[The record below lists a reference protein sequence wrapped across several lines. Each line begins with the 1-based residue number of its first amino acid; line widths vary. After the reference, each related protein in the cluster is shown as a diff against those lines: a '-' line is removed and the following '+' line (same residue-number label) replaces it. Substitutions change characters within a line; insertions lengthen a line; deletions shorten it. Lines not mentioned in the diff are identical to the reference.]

1 MRLNET
7 LLSHNDVVVTAVM
20 MAAAVLS
27 VSVRSGDRYSR
38 YSADNQEEE
47 ETFGN
52 PTAGTQTLIIQIF
65 HKPYFQI
72 SKIYFLKL
80 SSDLF

>member
-27 VSVRSGDRYSR
+27 VRSGDRYSR
-38 YSADNQEEE
+38 YSADNQEEEE

>member
-1 MRLNET
+1 
-7 LLSHNDVVVTAVM
+7 M
-20 MAAAVLS
+20 MAAAVL
-27 VSVRSGDRYSR
+27 SVRSGDRYSR
-38 YSADNQEEE
+38 YSADNQEEEE

-72 SKIYFLKL
+72 SKIYYPKL

>member
-1 MRLNET
+1 MEKFDIFRSLPVKGSSSSAIT
-7 LLSHNDVVVTAVM
+7 ISAAVM
-20 MAAAVLS
+20 MAAADL
-27 VSVRSGDRYSR
+27 SVRSGDRYSW

-47 ETFGN
+47 ATFGN

-72 SKIYFLKL
+72 
-80 SSDLF
+80 